1 MQRLVAPS
9 GDWGGDARLPGPG
22 WGTPVLG
29 ERFRLVGE
37 PAGRQQRCGAAG
49 RFLELLEEGHAGL
62 GAL

>member
-1 MQRLVAPS
+1 MPGSPAPV
-9 GDWGGDARLPGPG
+9 

-29 ERFRLVGE
+29 ERLQLAGE